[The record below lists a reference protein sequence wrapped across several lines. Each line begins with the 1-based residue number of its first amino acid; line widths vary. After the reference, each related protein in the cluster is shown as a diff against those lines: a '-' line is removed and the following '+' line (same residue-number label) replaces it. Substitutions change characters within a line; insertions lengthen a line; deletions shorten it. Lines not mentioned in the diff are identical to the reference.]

1 MASSFY
7 VSITAGVFFPSA
19 AVMNFERVVLLTLL
33 RARAVLSAYFAQ
45 SLITYVISLSP
56 LLGGFR
62 WLDDR
67 SYNNFSVI

>member
-1 MASSFY
+1 
-7 VSITAGVFFPSA
+7 
-19 AVMNFERVVLLTLL
+19 MNFERVVLLTLL